1 MLPCVDALEFRV
13 NEPKLRDIFDQ
24 DAELYERARPRYPA
38 SLVEELV
45 RVAGAGPGVRVLEIA
60 AGTGKLTVDLAG
72 SGCSIT
78 AVEIGPN
85 MAAVARRQLA
95 AFPGVEVVVA
105 AFEQWELPPEPF
117 DAVVCATAFHWLDPA
132 VRMPRAARA
141 LRPGG
146 LLGVVATHHVAGGT
160 EDFFAEVQECYER
173 WDPATPPGLRPT
185 RESDLA
191 TDTTEFTGSP
201 HFTGVAVHGH
211 PQEITYTTD
220 RYIDLL
226 LTYSNHRALP
236 EAARN
241 GLLADIRELIDS
253 RYDGVVT
260 KRYWHELITAV
271 RVGT

>member
-1 MLPCVDALEFRV
+1 MDALEFRV
-13 NEPKLRDIFDQ
+13 REPKLRDIFDE
-24 DAELYERARPRYPA
+24 DAERYERARPRYPA
-38 SLVEELV
+38 SLTEELV
-45 RVAGAGPGVRVLEIA
+45 RVTGAGPGSRVLEIA
-60 AGTGKLTVDLAG
+60 PGTGKLTVDLAR
-72 SGCSIT
+72 SGCSVT

-85 MAAVARRQLA
+85 LAAVARRQLA
-95 AFPGVEVVVA
+95 AFSEVDVVVA

-132 VRMPRAARA
+132 VRLPKTARA

-146 LLGVVATHHVAGGT
+146 LLGIVSTHHVAGGT

-173 WDPATPPGLRPT
+173 WDPATPPGLRLT

-201 HFTGVAVHGH
+201 HFTDVSARGHG
-211 PQEITYTTD
+211 QEITYTTD
-220 RYIDLL
+220 QYLDVL

-241 GLLADIRELIDS
+241 GLLASIRELIDS
-253 RYDGVVT
+253 GYGGVVT

-271 RVGT
+271 RVGA